1 MAFGLFKK
9 IKGLFGMEVL
19 DEDFYD
25 ELEET
30 LISADVGV
38 KTTEEIIELLQEA
51 EDNGEIKTPAQCQ
64 QYLVDFLKSK
74 MMPAP
79 ESYDFEQK
87 KSVVLVVGVN
97 GVGKTT
103 SIGKLANYYKNQ
115 GKKVILAAADTFRAG
130 ATEQLTMWANRTGVR
145 IIAQGDG
152 ADPASVVF
160 DAVQAAKASDCDIL
174 ICDTAGRLHNKKNL
188 MDELGKIYRIL
199 GRDYPEAQLETLLV
213 LDATTGQN
221 AVVQAQ
227 EFSQTAPLNGIIL
240 TKMDGTAKG
249 GIAIAVE
256 SELQIPVKFIGVGEA
271 AENLKRFDSSAY
283 VDELFE

>member
-1 MAFGLFKK
+1 MAIGLFKK
-9 IKGLFGMEVL
+9 IKTLFGMEVL
-19 DEDFYD
+19 DGDFYD

-38 KTTEEIIELLQEA
+38 KTTEELIESLHDA
-51 EDNGEIKTPAQCQ
+51 EDEKRISSPSECRQFLA
-64 QYLVDFLKSK
+64 DFLKSK
-74 MMPAP
+74 MNPA
-79 ESYDFEQK
+79 SDAYDFEK
-87 KSVVLVVGVN
+87 EKTVILVVGVN

-103 SIGKLANYYKNQ
+103 SIGKLAALYSGE

-130 ATEQLTMWANRTGVR
+130 ATEQLVLWAKRTGVR

-152 ADPASVVF
+152 ADPAAVVF
-160 DAVQAAKASDCDIL
+160 DAIAAAKAADADIL

-188 MDELGKIYRIL
+188 MNELSKIYRVIE
-199 GRDYPEAQLETLLV
+199 REYPQAHLETLLV
-213 LDATTGQN
+213 LDSTTGQN
-221 AVVQAQ
+221 AVNQAK
-227 EFSQTAPLNGIIL
+227 EFSEATGINGIIL

-256 SELQIPVKFIGVGEA
+256 SELGIPVKFTGVGEGA
-271 AENLKRFDSSAY
+271 GDLRRFNAEKY